1 MYQGGRHFENFP
13 YQHKNLYFSVDCHL
27 KIIRN
32 LETSKTSLQNLKI
45 FHKNLSKS
53 KDLSKSFYRSLE
65 I

>member
-32 LETSKTSLQNLKI
+32 LETSKTSLQNLKMS
-45 FHKNLSKS
+45 HKNLSKS
-53 KDLSKSFYRSLE
+53 FYKSLE